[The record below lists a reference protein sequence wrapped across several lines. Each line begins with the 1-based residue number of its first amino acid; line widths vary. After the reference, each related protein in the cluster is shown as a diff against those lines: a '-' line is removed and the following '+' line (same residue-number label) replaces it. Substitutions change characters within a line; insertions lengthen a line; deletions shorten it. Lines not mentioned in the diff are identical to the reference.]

1 MEKFSWT
8 WIQQN
13 GTSYSVVWRPSPRM
27 HQRPKSW
34 KVDAGGQAESSQLFT
49 PKKSYIASQDMEGVQ
64 GDDGGVALG
73 CV

>member
-1 MEKFSWT
+1 
-8 WIQQN
+8 
-13 GTSYSVVWRPSPRM
+13 M